1 MANNLKTDKARVF
14 LHNQI
19 EEYVEF
25 VNQVINDE
33 DFLRCIRELLPF
45 DKMANASM
53 TILPEK
59 QMIRKM
65 GVNVMRMDFEPAL
78 FSLAVSITVDTW
90 EGQLQEYIFFLT
102 ACKTITELQDYVK
115 GSLFR
120 EQVTE
125 QFSKKIPENY
135 HNKYNNCHRYNKK

>member
-1 MANNLKTDKARVF
+1 MANNLKTDKARIF
-14 LHNQI
+14 LPNQI

-59 QMIRKM
+59 QMVRKM

-120 EQVTE
+120 KQVTE

-135 HNKYNNCHRYNKK
+135 HNKYNNCY